1 MKTQSS
7 SRLRDARTRD
17 HAHEPCKRMRS
28 EAAEELRDVRDA
40 LSALDASIFVCAV
53 CQDALMDDYKCLPC
67 EHRYCGG
74 CHNRLSKRCSVC
86 REPSDKTIP
95 DVCGRAVL
103 HLMLRASKCGT
114 VKLPLSRL
122 TAHEQDCFSCV
133 KLALSELQVERAQLY
148 KKVGELEA
156 RSLQPAYESGLAYR
170 PVYSPASPAYNPA
183 SPAYSPASYSL

>member
-1 MKTQSS
+1 M
-7 SRLRDARTRD
+7 
-17 HAHEPCKRMRS
+17 
-28 EAAEELRDVRDA
+28 RDA

-122 TAHEQDCFSCV
+122 
-133 KLALSELQVERAQLY
+133 LPPLPLSDSRFLFFAAVFLFFAAVFLFFAA
-148 KKVGELEA
+148 VFLFF
-156 RSLQPAYESGLAYR
+156 
-170 PVYSPASPAYNPA
+170 
-183 SPAYSPASYSL
+183 